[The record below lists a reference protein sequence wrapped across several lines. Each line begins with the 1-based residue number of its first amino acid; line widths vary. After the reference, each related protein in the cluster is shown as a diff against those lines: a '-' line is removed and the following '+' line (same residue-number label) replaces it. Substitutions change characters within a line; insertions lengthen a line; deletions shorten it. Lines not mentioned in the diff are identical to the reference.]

1 MLISEAFENY
11 KEVEIIA
18 RGLSPKTLESYIYA
32 EKLVIEYFTDT
43 DIKNITTI
51 DVAKFYQYLC
61 NHQKP
66 DTARGNIICLRS
78 VLKRCV
84 RKGWLNLDVE
94 DIKIPKREKRI
105 ITYLTESEMDSFISV
120 VGQQCRGYSNLNR
133 LRNIAI
139 VSLLYDSGIRIS
151 ELCSLNRNSIKE
163 RQFIV
168 VGKSKNPRIC
178 FITEKAERRIKSYLD
193 LRIDNNKALFIA
205 NQTGKRIT
213 SDNVRKVFQNA
224 CNRSDFINVHPHTIR
239 HSFATRLL
247 EKEVDIRY
255 IAELMGHESLDTTK
269 MYTHFSNP
277 KLKKIYEKAL
287 ANF

>member
-11 KEVEIIA
+11 REIEVIS
-18 RGLSPKTLESYIYA
+18 RGLSTKTLESYIYA
-32 EKLVIEYFTDT
+32 EKLVVEYFSDT
-43 DIKNITTI
+43 DIKNITTV
-51 DVAKFYQYLC
+51 DVSKFYQYLC
-61 NHQKP
+61 NHQRP

-105 ITYLTESEMDSFISV
+105 INYLTESEVDRFIFV
-120 VGQQCRGYSNLNR
+120 VGEKCRGYSNFNR

-151 ELCSLNRNSIKE
+151 ELCSLNRNSIKD

-168 VGKSKNPRIC
+168 IGKSKNPRIC
-178 FITEKAERRIKSYLD
+178 FITEKTEQRIKDYLD
-193 LRIDNNKALFIA
+193 LRDDNNRALFIA
-205 NQTGKRIT
+205 NQTSKRIT
-213 SDNVRKVFQNA
+213 SDNIRKVFQNA
-224 CNRSDFINVHPHTIR
+224 CDRSDFINVHPHTIR

-247 EKEVDIRY
+247 DKEVDIRY

-277 KLKKIYEKAL
+277 KLKKIYENAL
-287 ANF
+287 S

>member
-1 MLISEAFENY
+1 MLISEAFINY
-11 KEVEIIA
+11 REVEIIA
-18 RGLSPKTLESYIYA
+18 RGLSPKTLESYVYA
-32 EKLVIEYFTDT
+32 EKLVTEYFSDT
-43 DIKNITTI
+43 DIKNIATL

-61 NHQKP
+61 SFQRP

-84 RKGWLNLDVE
+84 RKGWHNLDVE
-94 DIKIPKREKRI
+94 DIKVPKREKRI
-105 ITYLTESEMDSFISV
+105 INYLTESEVDRFISV
-120 VGQQCRGYSNLNR
+120 VGEKCRGYSNFNR

-151 ELCSLNRNSIKE
+151 ELCSLNRNSIKD

-168 VGKSKNPRIC
+168 IGKSKNPRIC
-178 FITEKAERRIKSYLD
+178 FITEKTEQRIKDYLD
-193 LRIDNNKALFIA
+193 LRDDNDRALFIA

-224 CNRSDFINVHPHTIR
+224 CNRSDFINIHPHTIR

-247 EKEVDIRY
+247 DKEVDIRY
-255 IAELMGHESLDTTK
+255 IAELMGHESLDATK

-277 KLKKIYEKAL
+277 KLKKIYENAL
-287 ANF
+287 S

>member
-1 MLISEAFENY
+1 MLISEAFINY
-11 KEVEIIA
+11 REIEVIS

-61 NHQKP
+61 NYQKP

-78 VLKRCV
+78 VLKRCI
-84 RKGWLNLDVE
+84 RKGWLNLDIE

-105 ITYLTESEMDSFISV
+105 ITYLTEPEVNRFISV
-120 VGQQCRGYSNLNR
+120 VGEQCRGYSNLNR

-168 VGKSKNPRIC
+168 IGKSKNPRIC
-178 FITEKAERRIKSYLD
+178 FITEKTERKIKDYLD
-193 LRIDNNKALFIA
+193 LREDNERALFIA

-213 SDNVRKVFQNA
+213 SDNIRKVFQHA
-224 CNRSDFINVHPHTIR
+224 CKRSDFINVHPHTIR

>member
-11 KEVEIIA
+11 REIEVIS

-32 EKLVIEYFTDT
+32 EKLVVEYFSDT
-43 DIKNITTI
+43 DIKNITTV
-51 DVAKFYQYLC
+51 DVSKFYQYLC
-61 NHQKP
+61 NHQRP

-105 ITYLTESEMDSFISV
+105 INYLTESEVDRFIFV
-120 VGQQCRGYSNLNR
+120 VGEKSRGYSNFNR

-151 ELCSLNRNSIKE
+151 ELCSLNRNSIKD

-168 VGKSKNPRIC
+168 IGKSKNPRIC
-178 FITEKAERRIKSYLD
+178 FITEKTEQRIKDYLD
-193 LRIDNNKALFIA
+193 LRDDNDRALFIA
-205 NQTGKRIT
+205 NQTSKRIT

-224 CNRSDFINVHPHTIR
+224 CDRSDFINIHPHTIR

-247 EKEVDIRY
+247 DKEVDIRY

-277 KLKKIYEKAL
+277 KLKKIYENAL
-287 ANF
+287 S

>member
-11 KEVEIIA
+11 REVEIIA

-32 EKLVIEYFTDT
+32 EKLVIEYFADT
-43 DIKNITTI
+43 EVKNITPL
-51 DVAKFYQYLC
+51 DVSRFYQYLC
-61 NHQKP
+61 SFQRP
-66 DTARGNIICLRS
+66 DTARGNIICFRS
-78 VLKRCV
+78 VLRRCV
-84 RKGWLNLDVE
+84 RKDWADIDIE

-105 ITYLTESEMDSFISV
+105 VNYLTESEIERLIEV
-120 VGQQCRGYSNLNR
+120 VSAKYRGYSRINR
-133 LRNIAI
+133 LRNTAI
-139 VSLLYDSGIRIS
+139 VNLFYDSGIRVS
-151 ELCSLNRNSIKE
+151 ELCLLNRNSIRE
-163 RQFIV
+163 RQFTV

-178 FITEKAERRIKSYLD
+178 FITKRTEEAIAEYLAERS
-193 LRIDNNKALFIA
+193 DNEKALFIA
-205 NQTGKRIT
+205 TQNGKRIT
-213 SDNVRKVFQNA
+213 SDTIRKIFQNA
-224 CNRSDFINVHPHTIR
+224 CKRSDFTNVHPHTIR

-277 KLKKIYEKAL
+277 KLKKIYENAL

>member
-1 MLISEAFENY
+1 MLISEAFINY
-11 KEVEIIA
+11 REVEIIA
-18 RGLSPKTLESYIYA
+18 RGLSPKTLESYVYA
-32 EKLVIEYFTDT
+32 EKLVTEYFSDT
-43 DIKNITTI
+43 DIKNITTV
-51 DVAKFYQYLC
+51 DVSKFYQYLC
-61 NHQKP
+61 NHQRP

-105 ITYLTESEMDSFISV
+105 INYLTELEVDRFISV
-120 VGQQCRGYSNLNR
+120 VGEKCRGYSNFNR

-151 ELCSLNRNSIKE
+151 ELCSLNRNSIKD

-168 VGKSKNPRIC
+168 IGKSKNPRIC
-178 FITEKAERRIKSYLD
+178 FITEKTERRIKDYLD
-193 LRIDNNKALFIA
+193 LRDDNDRALFIA
-205 NQTGKRIT
+205 NQTSKRIT

-224 CNRSDFINVHPHTIR
+224 CDRSDFINIHPHTIR

-247 EKEVDIRY
+247 DKEVDIRY

-277 KLKKIYEKAL
+277 KLKKIYENAL
-287 ANF
+287 S

>member
-18 RGLSPKTLESYIYA
+18 RGLSPKTLESYIYT
-32 EKLVIEYFTDT
+32 EKLVIEYFTNT
-43 DIKNITTI
+43 DVKNITTI
-51 DVAKFYQYLC
+51 DIAKFYQHLC

-105 ITYLTESEMDSFISV
+105 ITYLTESEVDRFISV
-120 VGQQCRGYSNLNR
+120 VGEQCRGYSNLNR
-133 LRNIAI
+133 LRNVAI

-151 ELCSLNRNSIKE
+151 ELCSLNRNSIKD

-168 VGKSKNPRIC
+168 IGKSKNPRIC
-178 FITEKAERRIKSYLD
+178 FITKKTEQRIKDYLD
-193 LRIDNNKALFIA
+193 LRDDNDRALFIA

-213 SDNVRKVFQNA
+213 SNNVRKVFQNA
-224 CNRSDFINVHPHTIR
+224 CNRSEFVNIHPHTIR
-239 HSFATRLL
+239 HSFATRMLDR
-247 EKEVDIRY
+247 EVDIRY

-269 MYTHFSNP
+269 MYTHFSNQ
-277 KLKKIYEKAL
+277 KLKKIYEEAL
-287 ANF
+287 SVV

>member
-11 KEVEIIA
+11 REIEVIS

-32 EKLVIEYFTDT
+32 EKLVVEYFSDT
-43 DIKNITTI
+43 DIKNITTV
-51 DVAKFYQYLC
+51 DVSKFYQYLC
-61 NHQKP
+61 NHQRP

-105 ITYLTESEMDSFISV
+105 IAYLTESEIDSFISV

-151 ELCSLNRNSIKE
+151 ELCSLSRNSIKD

-168 VGKSKNPRIC
+168 IGKSKNPRIC
-178 FITEKAERRIKSYLD
+178 FITEKTERKIKDYLD
-193 LRIDNNKALFIA
+193 LREDNERALFIA
-205 NQTGKRIT
+205 SQTGKRIT
-213 SDNVRKVFQNA
+213 SDNIRKVFQNA
-224 CNRSDFINVHPHTIR
+224 CKRSDFINVHPHTIR

-247 EKEVDIRY
+247 DKEVDIRY

-277 KLKKIYEKAL
+277 KLKKIYENAL
-287 ANF
+287 S

>member
-11 KEVEIIA
+11 REIEVIS

-32 EKLVIEYFTDT
+32 EKLVVEYFSDT
-43 DIKNITTI
+43 DIKNITTV
-51 DVAKFYQYLC
+51 DVSKFYQYLC
-61 NHQKP
+61 NHQRP

-105 ITYLTESEMDSFISV
+105 INYLTELEVDRFISV
-120 VGQQCRGYSNLNR
+120 VGEKCRGYSNFNR

-168 VGKSKNPRIC
+168 IGKSKNPRVC
-178 FITEKAERRIKSYLD
+178 FITKKTERRIKDYLS
-193 LRIDNNKALFIA
+193 LREDNERALFIA

-224 CNRSDFINVHPHTIR
+224 CDRSDFINIHPHTIR

-247 EKEVDIRY
+247 DKEVDIRY

-277 KLKKIYEKAL
+277 KLKKIYENAL
-287 ANF
+287 S

>member
-11 KEVEIIA
+11 REIEVIS

-32 EKLVIEYFTDT
+32 EKLVVEYFSDT
-43 DIKNITTI
+43 DIKNITTV
-51 DVAKFYQYLC
+51 DVSKFYQYLC
-61 NHQKP
+61 NHQRP

-105 ITYLTESEMDSFISV
+105 INYLTELEVDRFISV
-120 VGQQCRGYSNLNR
+120 VGEKCRGYSNFNR

-139 VSLLYDSGIRIS
+139 VSLLYDSDIRIS

-168 VGKSKNPRIC
+168 IGKSKNPRVC
-178 FITEKAERRIKSYLD
+178 FITKKTERRIKDYLS
-193 LRIDNNKALFIA
+193 LREDNERALFIA

-224 CNRSDFINVHPHTIR
+224 CDRSDFINIHPHTIR

-247 EKEVDIRY
+247 DKEVDIRY

-277 KLKKIYEKAL
+277 KLKKIYENAL
-287 ANF
+287 S

>member
-1 MLISEAFENY
+1 MLISEDFENY
-11 KEVEIIA
+11 REIEVIS

-32 EKLVIEYFTDT
+32 EKLVVEYFSDT
-43 DIKNITTI
+43 DIKNITTV
-51 DVAKFYQYLC
+51 DVSKFYQYLC
-61 NHQKP
+61 NHQRP

-105 ITYLTESEMDSFISV
+105 INYLTESEVDRFIFV
-120 VGQQCRGYSNLNR
+120 VGEKCRGYSNFNR

-151 ELCSLNRNSIKE
+151 ELCSLNRNSIKD

-168 VGKSKNPRIC
+168 IGKSKNPRIC
-178 FITEKAERRIKSYLD
+178 FITEKTEQRIKNYLD
-193 LRIDNNKALFIA
+193 LRGDNDRALFIA

-224 CNRSDFINVHPHTIR
+224 CDRSDFINIHPHTIR

-247 EKEVDIRY
+247 DKEVDIRY

-269 MYTHFSNP
+269 MYTHFLNP
-277 KLKKIYEKAL
+277 KLKKIYENAL
-287 ANF
+287 S

>member
-11 KEVEIIA
+11 REIEVIS

-43 DIKNITTI
+43 DVKNITTI

-61 NHQKP
+61 NCQKP

-84 RKGWLNLDVE
+84 RKGWLDLDVE

-105 ITYLTESEMDSFISV
+105 INYLTESEIERFIEV
-120 VGQQCRGYSNLNR
+120 VSSKYRGYSRINR
-133 LRNIAI
+133 LRNTAI
-139 VSLLYDSGIRIS
+139 VNLLYDSGIRVS
-151 ELCSLNRNSIKE
+151 ELCLLNRNSIKE
-163 RQFIV
+163 LQFTVI
-168 VGKSKNPRIC
+168 GKDKNPRIC
-178 FITEKAERRIKSYLD
+178 FITRKKEEVIAEYLAK
-193 LRIDNNKALFIA
+193 RNDNEKALFVA
-205 NQTGKRIT
+205 TQNRKRIT
-213 SDNVRKVFQNA
+213 PDTIRKIFQNA
-224 CNRSDFINVHPHTIR
+224 CKRSDFINVHPHTIR
-239 HSFATRLL
+239 HSFATRRLD
-247 EKEVDIRY
+247 KEVDIRY

-287 ANF
+287 S

>member
-1 MLISEAFENY
+1 MS
-11 KEVEIIA
+11 
-18 RGLSPKTLESYIYA
+18 
-32 EKLVIEYFTDT
+32 
-43 DIKNITTI
+43 
-51 DVAKFYQYLC
+51 KFYQYLC
-61 NHQKP
+61 NHQRP

-105 ITYLTESEMDSFISV
+105 INYLTESEVDRFIFV
-120 VGQQCRGYSNLNR
+120 VGEKCRGYSNFNR

-151 ELCSLNRNSIKE
+151 ELCSLNRNSIKD

-168 VGKSKNPRIC
+168 IGKSKNPRVC
-178 FITEKAERRIKSYLD
+178 FITEKTERRIKDYLD
-193 LRIDNNKALFIA
+193 LRDDNDRALFIA

-213 SDNVRKVFQNA
+213 SDNVRKVFQNV
-224 CNRSDFINVHPHTIR
+224 CNRSDFINIHPHTIR

-277 KLKKIYEKAL
+277 KLKKIYENAL
-287 ANF
+287 S

>member
-1 MLISEAFENY
+1 MLISEAFINY
-11 KEVEIIA
+11 REIEVIS
-18 RGLSPKTLESYIYA
+18 RGLSPKTLESYVYA

-61 NHQKP
+61 NYQRP

-105 ITYLTESEMDSFISV
+105 ITYLTESEVDRFIFV
-120 VGQQCRGYSNLNR
+120 VGKQCRGYSNLNR
-133 LRNIAI
+133 LRNVAI

-168 VGKSKNPRIC
+168 IGKSKNPRIC
-178 FITEKAERRIKSYLD
+178 FITEKTERKIKDYLD
-193 LRIDNNKALFIA
+193 LREDNERALFIA

-213 SDNVRKVFQNA
+213 SDNVRKVF
-224 CNRSDFINVHPHTIR
+224 
-239 HSFATRLL
+239 
-247 EKEVDIRY
+247 
-255 IAELMGHESLDTTK
+255 
-269 MYTHFSNP
+269 
-277 KLKKIYEKAL
+277 
-287 ANF
+287 

>member
-1 MLISEAFENY
+1 MLISEAFINY
-11 KEVEIIA
+11 REVEVIA

-32 EKLVIEYFTDT
+32 EKLVTEYFSDT
-43 DIKNITTI
+43 DIKNIATL

-61 NHQKP
+61 NHQRP

-105 ITYLTESEMDSFISV
+105 ITYLTESEINSFISV

-133 LRNIAI
+133 LRNVAI

-151 ELCSLNRNSIKE
+151 ELCSLNRNSIKD

-168 VGKSKNPRIC
+168 IGKSKNPRIC
-178 FITEKAERRIKSYLD
+178 FITEKTEQIIKDYLD
-193 LRIDNNKALFIA
+193 LRDDNDRALFIA
-205 NQTGKRIT
+205 NQTSKRIT

-224 CNRSDFINVHPHTIR
+224 CDRSDFINIHPHTIR

-247 EKEVDIRY
+247 DKEVDIRY

-277 KLKKIYEKAL
+277 KLKKIYENAL
-287 ANF
+287 S

>member
-18 RGLSPKTLESYIYA
+18 RGLSPKILESYIYT
-32 EKLVIEYFTDT
+32 EKLVIEYFTNT
-43 DIKNITTI
+43 DVKNITTI
-51 DVAKFYQYLC
+51 DIAKFYQHLC

-105 ITYLTESEMDSFISV
+105 IIYLTESEVDRFISV
-120 VGQQCRGYSNLNR
+120 VGEQCRGYSNLNR
-133 LRNIAI
+133 LRNVAI

-151 ELCSLNRNSIKE
+151 ELCSLNRNSIKD

-168 VGKSKNPRIC
+168 IGKSKNPRIC
-178 FITEKAERRIKSYLD
+178 FITKKTEQRIKDYLD
-193 LRIDNNKALFIA
+193 LRDDNDMALFIA

-213 SDNVRKVFQNA
+213 SNNVRKVFQNA
-224 CNRSDFINVHPHTIR
+224 CNRSEFVNIHPHTIR
-239 HSFATRLL
+239 HSFATRMLD
-247 EKEVDIRY
+247 KEVDIRY

-269 MYTHFSNP
+269 MYTHFSNQ
-277 KLKKIYEKAL
+277 KLKKIYEEAL
-287 ANF
+287 SVV

>member
-1 MLISEAFENY
+1 MLISEAFINY
-11 KEVEIIA
+11 REVEIIA
-18 RGLSPKTLESYIYA
+18 RGLSPKTLESYVYA
-32 EKLVIEYFTDT
+32 EKLVTEYFSDT
-43 DIKNITTI
+43 DIKNIATL

-61 NHQKP
+61 SFQRP

-84 RKGWLNLDVE
+84 RKGWHYLDVE
-94 DIKIPKREKRI
+94 DIKVPKREKRI
-105 ITYLTESEMDSFISV
+105 ITYLTESEINSFISV

-133 LRNIAI
+133 LRNVAI

-151 ELCSLNRNSIKE
+151 ELCSLNRNSIKD

-168 VGKSKNPRIC
+168 IGKSKNPRIC
-178 FITEKAERRIKSYLD
+178 FITEKTEQRIKDYLD
-193 LRIDNNKALFIA
+193 LRDDNDRALFIA

-224 CNRSDFINVHPHTIR
+224 CDRSDFINIHPHTIR

-247 EKEVDIRY
+247 DKEVDIRY

-277 KLKKIYEKAL
+277 KLKKIYENAL
-287 ANF
+287 S

>member
-178 FITEKAERRIKSYLD
+178 FITEKTERRIKSYLD

-224 CNRSDFINVHPHTIR
+224 CNRSDFINVHPHTLR

-277 KLKKIYEKAL
+277 KLKKIYENAL

>member
-32 EKLVIEYFTDT
+32 EKLVIEHFTDT
-43 DIKNITTI
+43 DVKNITTI

-61 NHQKP
+61 NHQRP

-105 ITYLTESEMDSFISV
+105 ITYLTESEINSFISV

-133 LRNIAI
+133 LRNVAI

-151 ELCSLNRNSIKE
+151 ELCSLNRNSIKD

-168 VGKSKNPRIC
+168 IGKSKNPRIC
-178 FITEKAERRIKSYLD
+178 FITERTEQRIKDYLD
-193 LRIDNNKALFIA
+193 LRDDNDRALFIA

-213 SDNVRKVFQNA
+213 SDNVRKVFQNV
-224 CNRSDFINVHPHTIR
+224 CNRSEFINIHPHTIR

-247 EKEVDIRY
+247 DKEVDIRY

-269 MYTHFSNP
+269 IYTHFSNP
-277 KLKKIYEKAL
+277 KLKKIYENAL
-287 ANF
+287 S

>member
-1 MLISEAFENY
+1 MLISEAFINY
-11 KEVEIIA
+11 REIEVIS
-18 RGLSPKTLESYIYA
+18 RGLSPKTLESYVYA

-61 NHQKP
+61 NYQRP

-105 ITYLTESEMDSFISV
+105 ITYLTESEVDRFIFV
-120 VGQQCRGYSNLNR
+120 VGKQCRGYSNLNR
-133 LRNIAI
+133 LRNVAI

-168 VGKSKNPRIC
+168 IGKSKNPRIC
-178 FITEKAERRIKSYLD
+178 FITEKTERKIKDYLD
-193 LRIDNNKALFIA
+193 LREDNERALFIA

-224 CNRSDFINVHPHTIR
+224 CDRSDFINIHPHTIR

-247 EKEVDIRY
+247 DKEVDIRY

-277 KLKKIYEKAL
+277 KLKKIYENAL
-287 ANF
+287 S

>member
-43 DIKNITTI
+43 DVKNITTI

-61 NHQKP
+61 SHQKP

-105 ITYLTESEMDSFISV
+105 INYLTESEIERFIEV
-120 VGQQCRGYSNLNR
+120 VSGKYRGYSRINR
-133 LRNIAI
+133 LRNMAI
-139 VSLLYDSGIRIS
+139 VNLFYDSGIRVS
-151 ELCSLNRNSIKE
+151 ELCLLNRNSIKE

-168 VGKSKNPRIC
+168 IGKSKNPRIC
-178 FITEKAERRIKSYLD
+178 FITRKTEAIKDYLEERNDSE
-193 LRIDNNKALFIA
+193 KALFIA
-205 NQTGKRIT
+205 TQNGKRIT
-213 SDNVRKVFQNA
+213 PDTIRKIFQNA
-224 CNRSDFINVHPHTIR
+224 CNRSDFINIHPHTIR
-239 HSFATRLL
+239 HSFATRMLDR
-247 EKEVDIRY
+247 EVNIRY

-269 MYTHFSNP
+269 LYTHFSNP

>member
-1 MLISEAFENY
+1 MLISEAFVNY

-43 DIKNITTI
+43 EIKNITPL
-51 DVAKFYQYLC
+51 DVSRFYQHLC
-61 NHQKP
+61 NFQKP
-66 DTARGNIICLRS
+66 DTARGNIICFRS
-78 VLKRCV
+78 VLRRCV
-84 RKGWLNLDVE
+84 RKGWVDIDIE

-105 ITYLTESEMDSFISV
+105 VNYLTESEIERFIGAVSAKY
-120 VGQQCRGYSNLNR
+120 RGYSRINR
-133 LRNIAI
+133 LRNTAI
-139 VSLLYDSGIRIS
+139 VNLLYDSGIRVS
-151 ELCSLNRNSIKE
+151 ELCLLNRNSIKE
-163 RQFIV
+163 RQFTVI
-168 VGKSKNPRIC
+168 GKSKSSRIC
-178 FITEKAERRIKSYLD
+178 FITRKTEEAIAEYLAERN
-193 LRIDNNKALFIA
+193 DNEKALFIA
-205 NQTGKRIT
+205 TQNGKRIT
-213 SDNVRKVFQNA
+213 SDTIRKIFQNA
-224 CNRSDFINVHPHTIR
+224 CKRSDFINVHPHTIR

-287 ANF
+287 VNF

>member
-18 RGLSPKTLESYIYA
+18 RGLSPKTLESYIYT
-32 EKLVIEYFTDT
+32 EKLVIEYFTNT
-43 DIKNITTI
+43 DVKNITTI
-51 DVAKFYQYLC
+51 DIAKFYQHLC

-105 ITYLTESEMDSFISV
+105 ITYLTESEVDRFISV
-120 VGQQCRGYSNLNR
+120 VGEQCRGYSNLNR
-133 LRNIAI
+133 LRNVAI

-151 ELCSLNRNSIKE
+151 ELCSLNRNSIKD

-168 VGKSKNPRIC
+168 IGKSKNPRIC
-178 FITEKAERRIKSYLD
+178 FITKKTEQRIKDYLD
-193 LRIDNNKALFIA
+193 LRDDNDMALFIA

-213 SDNVRKVFQNA
+213 SNNVRKVFQNA
-224 CNRSDFINVHPHTIR
+224 CNRSEFVNIHPHTIR
-239 HSFATRLL
+239 HSFATRMLD
-247 EKEVDIRY
+247 KEVDIRY

-269 MYTHFSNP
+269 MYTHFSNQ
-277 KLKKIYEKAL
+277 KLKKIYEEAL
-287 ANF
+287 SVV